1 MRSNNQKKRKKE
13 KKNALI
19 LRIYEKKARLCCFNI
34 NIKLTIGDDV
44 YRIYIVFTFVG
55 LINELE

>member
-19 LRIYEKKARLCCFNI
+19 LRIYEKKTRLCCFNI